1 METSSNKSQA
11 NDYAVAK
18 ALNDLV
24 NGIII
29 LVYGGNGVDLIKD
42 NDIAELNRAFILL
55 TRELEIIY
63 SRNAE
68 LQSLEPGPIWKH
80 FDVIKGSAEE
90 ILNYINENEDHGY
103 DHNLRVEKLCIIA
116 GVEKPEYTANQQEL
130 VKSTNAAT
138 ADYVKRVKQA
148 WESQKSSAKPSPQ
161 YGWEIFEYS
170 LTYKPDG
177 TILINEALKLKKVHA
192 GSITEKLLE
201 QAIKNPNNKFK
212 PDLGKTSR
220 NISTIIS
227 SAGFTPVL
235 RDLFFPTV
243 SGDAI
248 VFRPYVS
255 KLQADLERIDRTE
268 LDQRLYESGA
278 LARVVFEPN

>member
-1 METSSNKSQA
+1 MEATNKPSQA
-11 NDYAVAK
+11 NDYAVAR

-24 NGIII
+24 NEIII
-29 LVYGGNGVDLIKD
+29 LVYGGNGVGLIKD
-42 NDIAELNRAFILL
+42 NDIAELNRAYILI

-68 LQSLEPGPIWKH
+68 LQSLKPEPIWKH
-80 FDVIKGSAEE
+80 FDVIKGSAEA
-90 ILNYINENEDHGY
+90 ILDYINESDDHGY
-103 DHNLRVEKLCIIA
+103 GHNLRVEKLCIIA
-116 GVEKPEYTANQQEL
+116 GVEKPEYTTNQQGL

-148 WESQKSSAKPSPQ
+148 WESQKGSAKPLQ
-161 YGWEIFEYS
+161 YGWEVFEYS

-177 TILINEALKLKKVHA
+177 TILVNQVLKLKKVHA

-201 QAIKNPNNKFK
+201 QAINNPNKKFK

-243 SGDAI
+243 NGDTV
-248 VFRPYVS
+248 VFRPYVT

-268 LDQRLYESGA
+268 LDLQLYEGGA
-278 LARVVFEPN
+278 LCRVVFEPK

>member
-1 METSSNKSQA
+1 MKSTNIPSQA

-24 NGIII
+24 NGIMVQ
-29 LVYGGNGVDLIKD
+29 VYAGTGLDLTKD
-42 NDIAELNRAFILL
+42 KDIDGLNRAYILL
-55 TRELEIIY
+55 SQELEKLY
-63 SRNAE
+63 ARYPE
-68 LQSLEPGPIWKH
+68 LQELKPEPIWKR
-80 FDVIKGSAEE
+80 FEVLKSNCEAIAG
-90 ILNYINENEDHGY
+90 YINDSDDFGY
-103 DHNLRVEKLCIIA
+103 DHNLRVEKLCIINRTDT
-116 GVEKPEYTANQQEL
+116 PEYTADQQEL
-130 VKSTNAAT
+130 VKYTDAIKT
-138 ADYVKRVKQA
+138 DYTKKVKKAVASK
-148 WESQKSSAKPSPQ
+148 EVSEKVT
-161 YGWEIFEYS
+161 YGWEIMNYY

-177 TILINEALKLKKVHA
+177 TILINDVMKLKKVHA

-201 QAIKNPNNKFK
+201 QSIKNPNTKFK
-212 PDLGKTSR
+212 PNLGMTSR

-243 SGDAI
+243 SGDTI

-268 LDQRLYESGA
+268 LDLHLRELGA
-278 LARVVFEPN
+278 LCRVVFEPN

>member
-1 METSSNKSQA
+1 MEATKKSSQA

-29 LVYGGNGVDLIKD
+29 LVYGGNGVDFIKD
-42 NDIAELNRAFILL
+42 DDITELNRAYILL

-63 SRNAE
+63 SRNTE
-68 LQSLEPGPIWKH
+68 LQSLKPEPIWKR
-80 FDVIKGSAEE
+80 FDVIKGSAEA
-90 ILNYINENEDHGY
+90 IVDYVNDNEDHGY

-116 GVEKPEYTANQQEL
+116 GVEKPDYTATQQEL
-130 VKSTNAAT
+130 VDSTNAAT
-138 ADYVKRVKQA
+138 ADYVKNIKVA

-177 TILINEALKLKKVHA
+177 TILVNQALKLKKVHA

-201 QAIKNPNNKFK
+201 QAIKNPNKKFS
-212 PDLGKTSR
+212 PELGKTSR

-248 VFRPYVS
+248 VFRPYVT

-268 LDQRLYESGA
+268 LDQRLYKSGA

>member
-1 METSSNKSQA
+1 MEATNKPSQA

-18 ALNDLV
+18 GLNDLV

-29 LVYGGNGVDLIKD
+29 LVYGGNGVGLIKD
-42 NDIAELNRAFILL
+42 NDIAELNRAYILL
-55 TRELEIIY
+55 ARELEIIY

-68 LQSLEPGPIWKH
+68 LQSLKPEPIWKH

-90 ILNYINENEDHGY
+90 ILDYINENEDHGY

-116 GVEKPEYTANQQEL
+116 GVEKPEYTTNQQAL

-148 WESQKSSAKPSPQ
+148 WEGQKSSAKPLQ
-161 YGWEIFEYS
+161 YGWEVFEYS

-177 TILINEALKLKKVHA
+177 TILINQVLKLKKVHA

-201 QAIKNPNNKFK
+201 QAIKNPNKKFK

-235 RDLFFPTV
+235 RDLFFPIV
-243 SGDAI
+243 SGDTV
-248 VFRPYVS
+248 VFRPYVT

-268 LDQRLYESGA
+268 LDLQLYENGA
-278 LARVVFEPN
+278 LCRVVFEPE